1 MKTIMHV
8 VGARPNYVKAS
19 PVINEIKSLE
29 KYNQVVLNT
38 GQHFDSV
45 MTTEMMKCLS
55 MDTPDINLKLD
66 GEDLFSRLSDMI
78 CGIALHIKKENP
90 NLVLV
95 YGDVDSTLAASI
107 VCSRMGVTFAHVE
120 SGLRSFDNSM
130 PEELNRI
137 IVDRLAQIH
146 FVTEKDGIKN
156 LNEEN
161 ASKGEVHLV
170 GNTMIDSLSKIM
182 RENDIE
188 VTSES
193 SNKILLTCH
202 RSSNVDT
209 EKGLHKILK
218 MCKDIHHDI
227 IWPMH
232 PRTKFRMR
240 EFDILDEFEGVENL
254 HIVEPMNY
262 KKFIKNVA
270 SSRVVITDSGGIQE
284 ETSYMGIPCLTIRD
298 NTERPVTV
306 SEGTNT
312 LVSFDM
318 VVDYINKIFDDKYKD
333 GCKIKLWDGRSSIR
347 IAEIIDRYMSRC

>member
-1 MKTIMHV
+1 MKNIMHV

-19 PVINEIKSLE
+19 PIIDAIRSLN

-45 MTTEMMKCLS
+45 MTTEMMSCLS
-55 MDTPDINLKLD
+55 MNSPDINLKLE
-66 GEDLFSRLSDMI
+66 GEDLFSRLGDMI
-78 CGIALHIKKENP
+78 CGIAYNIKKESP

-107 VCSRMGVTFAHVE
+107 VCSRLGITFAHVE
-120 SGLRSFDNSM
+120 SGLRSFDNTM
-130 PEELNRI
+130 PEELNRT
-137 IVDRLAQIH
+137 IVDKLAHIH

-170 GNTMIDSLSKIM
+170 GNTMIDSLSKVL
-182 RENDIE
+182 RKNDVKI
-188 VTSES
+188 TSDN

-209 EKGLHKILK
+209 ESGLLKLLK
-218 MCKDIHHDI
+218 MCRDINYDI

-232 PRTKFRMR
+232 PRTKFRMK
-240 EFDILDEFEGVENL
+240 EFNIFSEFEKVENL

-262 KKFIKNVA
+262 LKFIKNVA

-284 ETSYMGIPCLTIRD
+284 ETSYMGIPCLTIRE
-298 NTERPVTV
+298 NTERPVTI
-306 SEGTNT
+306 SRGTNT
-312 LVSFDM
+312 LVSFDK
-318 VVDYINKIFDDKYKD
+318 VVKSVDDVFEGKYKQ
-333 GCKIKLWDGRSSIR
+333 GGKIEMWDGRSSKR
-347 IAEIIDRYMSRC
+347 ISEHIDRYLSRC